1 MTAAAMPARPV
12 RAPGLPSAAALALA
26 RAPRGELERA
36 MLRGAAPE
44 LAGLVGWEF
53 RGINATPDGAPPL
66 ARLAGIQ
73 SRRPTSVS
81 ASCAPGARPRAP
93 PGGRRCG

>member
-1 MTAAAMPARPV
+1 MTAAAIPAIRPL

-26 RAPRGELERA
+26 RAPRPELERA
-36 MLRGAAPE
+36 MLRGTAPE
-44 LAGLVGWEF
+44 LAALVGWEF

-73 SRRPTSVS
+73 
-81 ASCAPGARPRAP
+81 
-93 PGGRRCG
+93 